1 MRPWIVVVALSL
13 VVAACGG
20 GSDDTS
26 DDGVASLERTTT
38 QAPVATA
45 LGSADTEEQLLAFA
59 ECMREQGVDL
69 PDPTVDADG
78 NPQLVP
84 PDDFEL
90 EDLDVLQDAAE
101 ACEEFLEG
109 VALGFEDLD
118 LSSLSDTLVEFAAC
132 MRDNGYDLPDPDFS
146 LIAPDTNEIPTG
158 GPFGDVDFTDQ
169 DFLDALEVCQD
180 LITNLGVS

>member
-1 MRPWIVVVALSL
+1 MRPWIAVVAISL
-13 VVAACGG
+13 VAAACGG
-20 GSDDTS
+20 GSDDAAG
-26 DDGVASLERTTT
+26 DGVASLERATT
-38 QAPVATA
+38 QAPVATDPA
-45 LGSADTEEQLLAFA
+45 PGDTEQQLLAFA
-59 ECMREQGVDL
+59 ECMRAEGVDL

-90 EDLDVLQDAAE
+90 EDLDALQDAAE
-101 ACEEFLEG
+101 ACEEYLEG

-118 LSSLSDTLVEFAAC
+118 LTSLTDTLVEFAAC

-146 LIAPDTNEIPTG
+146 LIAPDAEEIPSG